1 MTSKKLSYPDSK
13 YFSSLMEDYLVEK
26 DVLNSLYNRFPR
38 LDNFQDQIKEK
49 QVEFNLKPN
58 IRKVLVKS
66 LLSQYS
72 DLNNAQ
78 NSLDSINLLKDENT
92 FTITTGHQLNLFT
105 GPLYFLYK
113 IISVINLCK
122 QLKVTYPSY
131 NFVPVYWMAT
141 EDHDFEEI
149 QYFKFHGK
157 KVVWNKEANGGV
169 GRLNTD
175 GLKDVLEIFKS
186 QLCTSKNA
194 QEIVELFK
202 TAYLG
207 HDNLASATRFLAHQ
221 LFGADGLVTVDGD
234 DCDLKSLMLPHFEE
248 ELLDQTSFHRVSETI
263 ENWPADYKVQ
273 VTPREINLFY
283 LKDDLRE
290 RIIFENKQY
299 KVVDTEITFSEKE
312 ILTELNQFPE
322 RFSPN
327 VIMRPLY
334 QETILPNL
342 CYIGGGGEMAYWL
355 ELRKYFNSQKITFP
369 ILLMRNSALI
379 ISNKEY
385 KKIQKLDLE
394 IQDLFLKNYQL
405 EEKLTRQLSE
415 IEIDFSVQ
423 KKHLK
428 NQFKEL
434 YTLSQQTDHS
444 FEGAVAAQEHKQIK
458 GLVHLE
464 KRLLKA
470 QKRKLKDFLE
480 RATILQQELFPNSSL
495 QERQE
500 NFSSFYVEYG
510 ANLIKELKENL
521 DPLDLRF
528 SIIILDS

>member
-1 MTSKKLSYPDSK
+1 MILNKLTYPDAK

-26 DVLNSLYNRFPR
+26 DVLRNLYHRFPR
-38 LDNFQDQIKEK
+38 LESFQDQIKEK
-49 QVEFNLKPN
+49 QVEFNLKPKARH
-58 IRKVLVKS
+58 ILVQS
-66 LLSQYS
+66 LLNQYS
-72 DLNNAQ
+72 ELNSAQDSLNN
-78 NSLDSINLLKDENT
+78 INLLKDEKT

-105 GPLYFLYK
+105 GPLYFIYK

-122 QLKVTYPSY
+122 QLKVAYPSY

-169 GRLNTD
+169 GRLNTN
-175 GLKDVLEIFKS
+175 GLKDVLKIFKS
-186 QLCTSKNA
+186 QLGSSINA
-194 QEIVELFK
+194 QEIVELFQ
-202 TAYLG
+202 TAYIE
-207 HDNLASATRFLAHQ
+207 HDNLANATRFLAHQ
-221 LFGADGLVTVDGD
+221 LFGSDGLVIIDGD
-234 DCDLKSLMLPHFEE
+234 DRELKRLMLPHFKD
-248 ELLDQTSFHRVSETI
+248 ELLHQTSYHQVSNSI
-263 ENWPADYKVQ
+263 QQWPVDYKVQ
-273 VTPREINLFY
+273 VSPREINLFY

-290 RIIFENKQY
+290 RIVFENNQF
-299 KVVDTEITFSEKE
+299 KVLETEISFSEKE
-312 ILTELNQFPE
+312 VLTELEQFPE

-355 ELRKYFNSQKITFP
+355 ELKQYFNSQDITFP

-379 ISNKEY
+379 MSNKEY
-385 KKIQKLDLE
+385 DKIQKLDLE
-394 IQDLFLKNYQL
+394 IKDLFLKDYQL

-415 IEIDFSVQ
+415 IEIDFSTQ
-423 KKHLK
+423 KEHLK

-434 YTLSQQTDHS
+434 YIIAQQTDHS
-444 FEGAVAAQEHKQIK
+444 FFGDVAAQERKQIK
-458 GLVHLE
+458 GLEHLE

-470 QKRKLKDFLE
+470 QKRKLKDYLE
-480 RATILQQELFPNSSL
+480 RASTVQQHLFPNSSL

-500 NFSSFYVEYG
+500 NFSSLYVEYG
-510 ANLIKELKENL
+510 ANLIKILRDNL
-521 DPLDLRF
+521 DPLDFRF
-528 SIIILDS
+528 SVIILDS